1 MRSSSMSLRVSA
13 LSLAVLLSMVAL
25 GGCKKK
31 TPLEKAGDKIEDLGD
46 KAEDKLDEAN

>member
-1 MRSSSMSLRVSA
+1 MRPSALSVRVSA
-13 LSLAVLLSMVAL
+13 LSLALLLSMVAL

-31 TPLEKAGDKIEDLGD
+31 TPLEKTGDKIEDLGD